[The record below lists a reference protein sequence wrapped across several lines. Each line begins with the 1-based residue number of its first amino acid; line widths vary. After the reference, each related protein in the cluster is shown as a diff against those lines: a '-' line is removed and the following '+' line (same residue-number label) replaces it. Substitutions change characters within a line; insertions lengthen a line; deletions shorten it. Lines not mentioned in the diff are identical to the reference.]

1 MKSSQEP
8 LPISI
13 SEAYHLLA
21 PLKTRYKNTRAESY
35 RIYTKTL
42 EYAEM
47 FCKIED
53 KSALVDLKFFLTEL
67 GLNQEEVAMV
77 ITLLPQSVSEAKICI
92 PSLSRLE
99 DKLISKIIEKINSAA
114 G

>member
-1 MKSSQEP
+1 MKSSHEP
-8 LPISI
+8 LPISV

-21 PLKTRYKNTRAESY
+21 PLKARYKNTRAESY

-42 EYAEM
+42 EYAEA

-53 KSALVDLKFFLTEL
+53 KSALADFKFFLSEL
-67 GLNQEEVAMV
+67 GLSQEETAST
-77 ITLLPQSVSEAKICI
+77 ITLLPQSVSEAKVCI

-99 DKLISKIIEKINSAA
+99 DGLVSKIIEKASNVV